1 MKESL
6 PQDELPS
13 SEESNSEDEDD
24 IPSDLEGPSEDEDEG
39 SKAEGSDSFGDMLE
53 DEDDL
58 IPFDE
63 DASQDEDEWGG
74 LSESKKR
81 KNNKETEGGRKKK
94 RRLAGVP
101 TFASYEDYA
110 KMIDEAP
117 EEDL

>member
-13 SEESNSEDEDD
+13 SEDEDEDEDD
-24 IPSDLEGPSEDEDEG
+24 IPSDLEGSSAGEGGDDDEID
-39 SKAEGSDSFGDMLE
+39 FNDMLE
-53 DEDDL
+53 EEVDL
-58 IPFDE
+58 IAFDE
-63 DASQDEDEWGG
+63 EASESENEWGG
-74 LSESKKR
+74 LSEGSKR
-81 KNNKETEGGRKKK
+81 KRNKDEEGGKKKK
-94 RRLAGVP
+94 RRMVGIP